1 MKSFQIMFTGRVNG
15 AIGIAHQIVELVKAE
30 NENDAINKLYDSYEH
45 ITVKYISEIEEKEI
59 I

>member
-1 MKSFQIMFTGRVNG
+1 MKKFQIIFTGRVNG
-15 AIGIAHQIVELVKAE
+15 AIGITNQIVELVKAE
-30 NENDAINKLYDSYEH
+30 NENDAIIKLYDSYEH